1 MFLPFFEHTE
11 SLKPAVGTGEKLSRL
26 GRFAAEEGAG
36 RGTQAL
42 LLGDGTGR
50 LPGALCSWW
59 HTGKALCVHT
69 RAKQRPCHKVPC
81 NAALAKL
88 RRIGDISDTINETL
102 LKKPF
107 ANRLAQSQMES
118 MGWSML
124 QFLINCN

>member
-11 SLKPAVGTGEKLSRL
+11 NLKQAVGPGEKLSRL
-26 GRFAAEEGAG
+26 GRFAAERGAG
-36 RGTQAL
+36 CGTRAL

-50 LPGALCSWW
+50 LPGALRSWR

-69 RAKQRPCHKVPC
+69 RAKQCPCRKVPC
-81 NAALAKL
+81 NASLAKL
-88 RRIGDISDTINETL
+88 RRVGDISDTTNETL

-107 ANRLAQSQMES
+107 ANRLAQSQAES
-118 MGWSML
+118 MAWTML